1 MTDPPP
7 SSPGVT
13 VPPPVLYVV
22 GFLAGVV
29 LEAVASTPDP
39 PLPVAIL
46 VGIAGLV
53 VWVLLDP
60 GAMRE
65 FSRAGTEV
73 APSRASTTVV
83 TTGPYRWTRNPM
95 YLGMAVLHAAL
106 AAAFGVLWALL
117 TLVVV
122 MVVIDRLV
130 VAREER
136 YLRSAFGQQYA
147 DYQQRVRRWL

>member
-1 MTDPPP
+1 M
-7 SSPGVT
+7 
-13 VPPPVLYVV
+13 
-22 GFLAGVV
+22 
-29 LEAVASTPDP
+29 
-39 PLPVAIL
+39 
-46 VGIAGLV
+46 
-53 VWVLLDP
+53 LDP

-65 FSRAGTEV
+65 FRRAGTEV
-73 APSRASTTVV
+73 TPSRASTTVV

-106 AAAFGVLWALL
+106 AVAFGVLWALL

-122 MVVIDRLV
+122 MVVLDRLV